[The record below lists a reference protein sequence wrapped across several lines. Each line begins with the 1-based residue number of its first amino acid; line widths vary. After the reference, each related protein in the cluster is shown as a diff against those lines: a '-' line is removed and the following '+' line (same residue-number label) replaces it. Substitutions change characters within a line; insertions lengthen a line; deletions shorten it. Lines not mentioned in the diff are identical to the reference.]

1 MLLAGDVG
9 GTKTRL
15 AIYDEAGGA
24 LRLAQATL
32 YESRSA
38 ATLEEIVVRFLDA
51 NGNPLIRAACF
62 GVAGAVV
69 GSQVRAT
76 NLPWLVSESGLVA
89 KLRIPHVRLLNDLE
103 AAALGVIAITDPA
116 SLLTLQRGSPPAE
129 RHALALVSAGT
140 GLGVA
145 LMWWD
150 GNGYRVAPSEGG
162 HSDLAPQDKVEDALL
177 EALREQFGHVSYERI
192 LSGPGL
198 VNLYRFLR
206 AYRKTPEP
214 AWLTQRIGNGDPA
227 PVIAGAALAG
237 EDAVCDETLTRFV
250 RIYGAAA
257 GNYALTALAVGGVF
271 LGGGIAPKILPRL
284 QNGPFLDAFVAKGRF
299 SETMRKIPVHVVMAP
314 DVALL
319 GAASSVSSI
328 VHFSATP
335 TDDGP

>member
-15 AIYDEAGGA
+15 ALYDESSGV
-24 LRLAQATL
+24 LRLVQSTL
-32 YESRSA
+32 YDSRSA

-51 NGNPLIRAACF
+51 NGNPLMRAGCF

-69 GSQVRAT
+69 GGQVRAT
-76 NLPWLVSESGLVA
+76 NLPWLVSETGLAA

-103 AAALGVIAITDPA
+103 AAARGVIAISDPA
-116 SLLTLQRGSPPAE
+116 SLLTLQRGSPPPE
-129 RHALALVSAGT
+129 RHALVLVSAGT
-140 GLGVA
+140 GLGVG

-150 GNGYRVAPSEGG
+150 GTAYRVAPSEGG
-162 HSDLAPQDKVEDALL
+162 HCDLAPQDDVEDALL
-177 EALREQFGHVSYERI
+177 ASLRGQFGHVSYERI
-192 LSGPGL
+192 VSGPGL

-206 AYRKTPEP
+206 VHRKTPEP
-214 AWLTQRIGNGDPA
+214 AWLTQRIGSGDPA

-237 EDAVCDETLTRFV
+237 EDAICDETLTRFV

-257 GNYALTALAVGGVF
+257 GNFALTGLAVGGVF

-284 QNGPFLDAFVAKGRF
+284 QSGPFLDAFVAKGRF
-299 SETMRKIPVHVVMAP
+299 AETMRKIPVHVVMAP

-319 GAASSVSSI
+319 GAASCVS
-328 VHFSATP
+328 T
-335 TDDGP
+335 